1 MNYLNL
7 GLGIIIGM
15 CIKDP
20 KFRKNLVNESN
31 KILKDI
37 DNILLKKNINNNDN
51 NRENDKENEKFQN
64 KGDKESINE

>member
-7 GLGIIIGM
+7 GLGIFIGI

-37 DNILLKKNINNNDN
+37 NNLLLKKNNNN
-51 NRENDKENEKFQN
+51 KENEEGQDQEFV
-64 KGDKESINE
+64 NE

>member
-7 GLGIIIGM
+7 GLGILIGI

-20 KFRKNLVNESN
+20 KFRKKLVNESN

-37 DNILLKKNINNNDN
+37 DNLLLKKNNT
-51 NRENDKENEKFQN
+51 KENEESQ
-64 KGDKESINE
+64 DKEFINE

>member
-7 GLGIIIGM
+7 GVGILIGI

-20 KFRKNLVNESN
+20 KFRKNLINESN

-37 DNILLKKNINNNDN
+37 DNFLLKKKNT
-51 NRENDKENEKFQN
+51 KENEESQ
-64 KGDKESINE
+64 GKEFINE

>member
-7 GLGIIIGM
+7 GVGILIGI

-20 KFRKNLVNESN
+20 KFRKNLINESN

-37 DNILLKKNINNNDN
+37 DNLLLKKKNT
-51 NRENDKENEKFQN
+51 KENEESQ
-64 KGDKESINE
+64 GKEFINE